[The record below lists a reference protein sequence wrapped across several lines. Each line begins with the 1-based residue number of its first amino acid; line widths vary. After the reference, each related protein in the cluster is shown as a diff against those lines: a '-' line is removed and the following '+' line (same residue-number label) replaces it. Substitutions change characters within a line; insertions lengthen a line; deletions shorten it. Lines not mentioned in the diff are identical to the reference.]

1 MNFPANLIRL
11 FAAYIAEPFTDII
24 NTSIRRGEYPQ
35 IYKFEVC
42 TPVPKVHPPQTTAQ
56 LRNISGLL
64 NLDKQMEKLI
74 SELMVSDM
82 KLKMDPS
89 QYGNQRG
96 ISIQHYLIEMIH
108 RILTALDR
116 NSKRETFAV
125 VANLIDWNN
134 AFPRQ
139 CPKLGIEAFI
149 TNGVRPA
156 LIPVLINYFQ
166 NREMTVKWHG
176 CRSSPRTLA
185 GGGPQGAT
193 FGLLEYLAQSNNNA
207 DCVSE
212 SDRFKFLDDLS
223 VLEIINLLTVGI
235 TSFNLKCQVASD
247 IPTHNQYIP
256 PEHME
261 SQKWLNN
268 INDWTINQKMLVNE
282 RKSKTMIFNYTNN
295 YQFTTRLKINDHPL
309 EVIDS
314 TRLLGTIISNDLK
327 WDLNC
332 ASIIKKANARME
344 LLRKVSN
351 FCSDY
356 DDLKNIYFLYI
367 RSLLEQSAT
376 VWHSSLSEE
385 NKNDL
390 ERVQKSALKI
400 ILDNKYQGYKKA
412 LLKLDIESLND
423 RREKLC
429 LNFAIKAAK
438 NYRSKHMFPL
448 NQKTHTMETRETEK
462 FKVQHALTDRLKN
475 SALIYIENLWNQHE
489 DQNK

>member
-1 MNFPANLIRL
+1 M
-11 FAAYIAEPFTDII
+11 
-24 NTSIRRGEYPQ
+24 
-35 IYKFEVC
+35 
-42 TPVPKVHPPQTTAQ
+42 
-56 LRNISGLL
+56 
-64 NLDKQMEKLI
+64 
-74 SELMVSDM
+74 
-82 KLKMDPS
+82 
-89 QYGNQRG
+89 
-96 ISIQHYLIEMIH
+96 
-108 RILTALDR
+108 
-116 NSKRETFAV
+116 
-125 VANLIDWNN
+125 
-134 AFPRQ
+134 Q
-139 CPKLGIEAFI
+139 CPKLGIESFI
-149 TNGVRPA
+149 RNGVRPA
-156 LIPVLINYFQ
+156 LIPILINYFQ
-166 NREMTVKWHG
+166 DREMTVKWHG

-223 VLEIINLLTVGI
+223 VLEIFNLLTVGI
-235 TSFNLKCQVASD
+235 TSFNLKHQVASD

-256 PEHME
+256 PEHLD
-261 SQKWLNN
+261 SQEWLNN
-268 INDWTINQKMLVNE
+268 INEWTINQKMLVNE
-282 RKSKTMIFNYTNN
+282 RKSKTIIFNYTNN
-295 YQFTTRLKINDHPL
+295 YQFTTRLKINDQPL

-332 ASIIKKANARME
+332 ANIIKKANARME

-376 VWHSSLSEE
+376 VWHSSLSED

-390 ERVQKSALKI
+390 ERVQKSALKL
-400 ILDNKYQGYKKA
+400 ILDDKYQGYKKA
-412 LLKLDIESLND
+412 LLKLDIESLSD

-438 NYRSKHMFPL
+438 NDKSKHMFPL
-448 NQKTHTMETRETEK
+448 NDLNEK
-462 FKVQHALTDRLKN
+462 IERPKQQRLKQW
-475 SALIYIENLWNQHE
+475 L
-489 DQNK
+489 